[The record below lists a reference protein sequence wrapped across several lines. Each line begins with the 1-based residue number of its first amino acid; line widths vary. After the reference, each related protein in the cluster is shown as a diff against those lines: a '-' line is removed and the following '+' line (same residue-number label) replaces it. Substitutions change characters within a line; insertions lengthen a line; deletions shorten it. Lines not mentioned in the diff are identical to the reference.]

1 MTQRE
6 RIEDRRIELRR
17 ASRGD
22 GSALAT
28 FLCPVC
34 LHDALTADVGCDHLL
49 LIRDRFGEIYC
60 RDPQIRGFCRV
71 AEEEVGERGVRAIER
86 LCEQLGP
93 SVILYELLDDSRAPP
108 TGTST
113 LFVVDVGDH
122 IGATMPRPGI
132 PPAAGRSAP

>member
-17 ASRGD
+17 ATRGD

-34 LHDALTADVGCDHLL
+34 LHDALLEDVGCDHLL
-49 LIRDRFGEIYC
+49 LIRDRIGEIYC
-60 RDPQIRGFCRV
+60 RDPQIRGFCRD
-71 AEEEVGERGVRAIER
+71 AEDQVGERGVRAIER

-93 SVILYELLDDSRAPP
+93 SVILYELLDDPRTAP

-113 LFVVDVGDH
+113 LFVVDVGGH
-122 IGATMPRPGI
+122 PGRD
-132 PPAAGRSAP
+132 AGRAGHDA